1 MKLVAYFSTSG
12 KTEAEAKKIA
22 EREDADIFVI
32 QPEEPYTSAD
42 LDWQERGCRANNEME
57 NKSNRVALAAVCE
70 DIAKYDEIYLGF
82 PLWWGYAPRIINTF
96 LESADFTGK
105 KIINFD
111 HVKTIEIVSD
121 NGKFVLMANPGGV
134 IAKYDTK
141 KKAMQILADMAALIP
156 VNTKTRGINIT
167 DEE

>member
-12 KTEAEAKKIA
+12 KTAAEAKKIA
-22 EREDADIFVI
+22 EREGADLFEIV
-32 QPEEPYTSAD
+32 PAVPYTGED

-57 NKSNRVALAAVCE
+57 NKQNRVELAAKCE

-105 KIINFD
+105 KIIPFATSGGSEYTKATAD
-111 HVKTIEIVSD
+111 DLI
-121 NGKFVLMANPGGV
+121 ACAPGAVFEEGV
-134 IAKYDTK
+134 RIK
-141 KKAMQILADMAALIP
+141 
-156 VNTKTRGINIT
+156 
-167 DEE
+167 

>member
-57 NKSNRVALAAVCE
+57 NKSN
-70 DIAKYDEIYLGF
+70 
-82 PLWWGYAPRIINTF
+82 
-96 LESADFTGK
+96 
-105 KIINFD
+105 
-111 HVKTIEIVSD
+111 
-121 NGKFVLMANPGGV
+121 
-134 IAKYDTK
+134 
-141 KKAMQILADMAALIP
+141 
-156 VNTKTRGINIT
+156 
-167 DEE
+167 

>member
-32 QPEEPYTSAD
+32 QPAEPYTGAD

-57 NKSNRVALAAVCE
+57 NKSNRVALAATCE

-105 KIINFD
+105 KIIP
-111 HVKTIEIVSD
+111 
-121 NGKFVLMANPGGV
+121 FVTSGGSEYTQDTAEDLKKCAPGAIFEEG
-134 IAKYDTK
+134 
-141 KKAMQILADMAALIP
+141 
-156 VNTKTRGINIT
+156 TRIK
-167 DEE
+167 

>member
-105 KIINFD
+105 KIIPFVTSGGSEYTQN
-111 HVKTIEIVSD
+111 TSD
-121 NGKFVLMANPGGV
+121 DLKACAPGA
-134 IAKYDTK
+134 IFEE
-141 KKAMQILADMAALIP
+141 
-156 VNTKTRGINIT
+156 GIRIK
-167 DEE
+167 

>member
-70 DIAKYDEIYLGF
+70 DIAKYDEIYLVRNEKDLNYPHLISFERAYF
-82 PLWWGYAPRIINTF
+82 PPAGLSFFLICPQEKPCDRHDHCIGDSGEKDHLII
-96 LESADFTGK
+96 
-105 KIINFD
+105 
-111 HVKTIEIVSD
+111 H
-121 NGKFVLMANPGGV
+121 
-134 IAKYDTK
+134 
-141 KKAMQILADMAALIP
+141 
-156 VNTKTRGINIT
+156 
-167 DEE
+167 

>member
-105 KIINFD
+105 KIIP
-111 HVKTIEIVSD
+111 
-121 NGKFVLMANPGGV
+121 FVTSGGSEYNQNTADDLKACAPGA
-134 IAKYDTK
+134 IFEE
-141 KKAMQILADMAALIP
+141 
-156 VNTKTRGINIT
+156 GIRIK
-167 DEE
+167 